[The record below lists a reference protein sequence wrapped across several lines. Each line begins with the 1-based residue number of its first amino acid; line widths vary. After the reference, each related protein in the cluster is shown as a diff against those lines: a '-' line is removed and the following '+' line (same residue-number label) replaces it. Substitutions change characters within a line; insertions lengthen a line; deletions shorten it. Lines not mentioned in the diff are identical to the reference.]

1 MSTETINDW
10 RAELP
15 EDWTVMV
22 RDEDGGMREIPLR
35 EHPALAKYASKDE
48 AVKAL
53 VHAQRLIGMRP
64 EDMDG
69 VIRVPGEDADA
80 EAWAAVWAALG
91 RPEAPEGY
99 ELPELDLPEG
109 LEIDEELRAGFLAK
123 SHELGLTPGQV
134 SGLYGWFLPLSAAYE
149 QQQRDARDAGHR
161 RAFEDLRSL
170 HRGETPRVLEDARLA
185 ALALGGEELLQALE
199 DTGAGDRAEVVQAL
213 ARVAPLVLEPGLR
226 RGRGGEAPTREHLKQ
241 MMRDPRY
248 WDPTR
253 RDQAWV
259 DEVMRGFERLYPGEH
274 QAQAPRG

>member
-1 MSTETINDW
+1 MTTPDW

-15 EDWTVMV
+15 EQWTVRV
-22 RDEDGGMREIPLR
+22 RGEDGTEREIPIR

-69 VIRVPGEDADA
+69 VLRVPASDAGPEQWDR
-80 EAWAAVWAALG
+80 VWTALG
-91 RPEAPEGY
+91 RPEKPEGY
-99 ELPELDLPEG
+99 RLPELDLPDD
-109 LEIDEELRAGFLAK
+109 LDIDEDLRAEFLAR
-123 SHELGLTPGQV
+123 SHALGLTPDQV
-134 SGLYGWFLPLSAAYE
+134 AGLYAWFLPLSAAYA
-149 QQQRDARDAGHR
+149 QQVEDDAAHRHR
-161 RAFEDLRSL
+161 RSFETLRGL

-185 ALALGGEELLQALE
+185 ALALGGEDLLDALE
-199 DTGAGDRAEVVQAL
+199 ESGAGDSPEVIQAL

-226 RGRGGEAPTREHLKQ
+226 RGRGAGAPGREALRE

-253 RDQAWV
+253 RDPAWV
-259 DEVMRGFERLYPGEH
+259 DEVKRGFERLYPGEY
-274 QAQAPRG
+274 QPGGLRG